1 MINKF
6 DAIIIGFG
14 KAGKTLAVD
23 LANRGQKIAL
33 IEKSQEMYGG
43 TCINQACI
51 PTKILENK
59 SSIIRN
65 QNLDSFNE
73 KEIKYEE
80 SINQKEELIS
90 KLRMANYNKL
100 NSNENITIL
109 TGQGSFI
116 NENTIEVN
124 TIEDEVLILE
134 GEKIFINTG
143 SKPNIPDIKGIEN
156 SKIVY
161 TNETLMKLN
170 KLPSKITIIGAGYIG
185 LEFAG
190 IYASF
195 GSEVTIVNTHRT
207 ILPKEDND
215 DAQEVVNILKKR
227 NVKFLNDVSI
237 IEIKEENQ
245 LAKLIYKQNGEDEER
260 ELSSDIVLVAT
271 GRKANIDNLNLHN
284 ANVELDSRG
293 FIKVNEKLETTT
305 KNIWALGDVNGGPQ
319 FTYISLDDYRIIR
332 NHLFEDKTR
341 KTSDRKNVPSSLFLD
356 PAFSKVGLNIKEAKA
371 NGYNIIVA
379 KMATEAIPRAK
390 QIGKTDGFIKIVI
403 DKDSEKILGATMICE
418 DSNEIIHLI
427 QLAIDMEVKYTY
439 LRDRVYAHPTMTE
452 ALNDVLSPAMI
463 KEI

>member
-33 IEKSQEMYGG
+33 IEKSQKMYGG

-90 KLRMANYNKL
+90 KLRMGNYNKL
-100 NSNENITIL
+100 NSNENITIF

-195 GSEVTIVNTHRT
+195 GSEVTVVNTHRT

-371 NGYNIIVA
+371 NGYNIVVA

>member
-14 KAGKTLAVD
+14 KGGKTLAGD
-23 LANRGQKIAL
+23 LASRGQKVAL

-43 TCINQACI
+43 TCINKACI

-59 SSIIRN
+59 SSIIRR
-65 QNLDSFNE
+65 QNLDNFNE

-100 NSNENITIL
+100 NSNENITIF

-116 NENTIEVN
+116 SENTIEVK
-124 TIEDEVLILE
+124 TIDGEVRTLE

-143 SKPNIPDIKGIEN
+143 SRPNIPDIKGIEN
-156 SKIVY
+156 SNIVY
-161 TNETLMKLN
+161 TNETLMKLK
-170 KLPSKITIIGAGYIG
+170 KLPNKITIIGAGYIG

-195 GSEVTIVNTHRT
+195 GSEVAVVNTHST

-215 DAQEVVNILKKR
+215 DVEEVVNILQKR
-227 NVKFLNDVSI
+227 NVNFLNDVSI
-237 IEIKEENQ
+237 IEIKQENQ

-260 ELSSDIVLVAT
+260 ELSSEIVLVAT
-271 GRKANIDNLNLHN
+271 GRKANIEGLSLDK

-293 FIKVNEKLETTT
+293 FIKVNEELETTT

-341 KTSDRKNVPSSLFLD
+341 KTTDRKNVPNALFLD
-356 PAFSKVGLNIKEAKA
+356 PAFSRVGLNVKEAKA
-371 NGYNIIVA
+371 NGHNILVA

-403 DKDSEKILGATMICE
+403 DKDSNKILGATMICE
-418 DSNEIIHLI
+418 DSSEMIHLI
-427 QLAIDMEVKYTY
+427 QLAIDMGVKYTY
-439 LRDRVYAHPTMTE
+439 LRDRIYAHPTMTE
-452 ALNDVLSPAMI
+452 ALNDILSPAMI
-463 KEI
+463 KEV

>member
-33 IEKSQEMYGG
+33 IEKSQKMYGG

-90 KLRMANYNKL
+90 KLRMGNYNKL
-100 NSNENITIL
+100 NSNENITIF

-195 GSEVTIVNTHRT
+195 GSEVTVVNTHRT

>member
-90 KLRMANYNKL
+90 KLRMGNYNKL

-195 GSEVTIVNTHRT
+195 GSEVTVVNTHKT

-439 LRDRVYAHPTMTE
+439 LRDRIYAHPTMTE

>member
-33 IEKSQEMYGG
+33 IEKSQKMYGG

-90 KLRMANYNKL
+90 KLRMGNYNKL
-100 NSNENITIL
+100 NSNENITIF

-170 KLPSKITIIGAGYIG
+170 KLHSKITIIGAGYIG

-195 GSEVTIVNTHRT
+195 GSEVTVVNTHRT

-371 NGYNIIVA
+371 NGYNIVVA

>member
-80 SINQKEELIS
+80 SINQKEELIL

-195 GSEVTIVNTHRT
+195 GSEVTVVNTHTT

>member
-100 NSNENITIL
+100 NSNENITIF

-195 GSEVTIVNTHRT
+195 GSEVTVVNTHRT

-452 ALNDVLSPAMI
+452 ALNDILSSAMI

>member
-100 NSNENITIL
+100 NSNENITIF

-195 GSEVTIVNTHRT
+195 GSEVTVVNTHRT

-260 ELSSDIVLVAT
+260 GLSSDIVLVAT

-439 LRDRVYAHPTMTE
+439 LRDRIYAHPTMTE

>member
-195 GSEVTIVNTHRT
+195 GSEVTVVNTHTT

-245 LAKLIYKQNGEDEER
+245 LAKLIYKQNGEYEER

>member
-90 KLRMANYNKL
+90 KLRMGNYNKL
-100 NSNENITIL
+100 NSNENITIF

-195 GSEVTIVNTHRT
+195 GSEVTVVNTHTT

-245 LAKLIYKQNGEDEER
+245 LAKLIYKQNGENEER
-260 ELSSDIVLVAT
+260 GLSSDIVLVAT

-439 LRDRVYAHPTMTE
+439 LRDRIYAHPTMTE

>member
-100 NSNENITIL
+100 NSNENITIF

-195 GSEVTIVNTHRT
+195 GSEVTVVNTHRT

-260 ELSSDIVLVAT
+260 GLSSDIVLVAT

>member
-90 KLRMANYNKL
+90 KLRMGNYNKL

-195 GSEVTIVNTHRT
+195 GSEVTVVNTHRT

-260 ELSSDIVLVAT
+260 GLSSDIVLVAT

>member
-124 TIEDEVLILE
+124 TIDDEVLILE

-195 GSEVTIVNTHRT
+195 GSEVTVVNTHRT